1 MKNNDQR
8 TLLVVIA
15 IALITF
21 MGILSET
28 ALNIAYAML
37 ITELNVTASVI
48 QWLTT
53 GYLLTLS
60 SLIPLS
66 PLLVRRYP
74 TRRLFQV
81 AVLISLAGTMICGL
95 AGAFPLLLTGRIIQ
109 AIGTSISLPLMVN
122 IILEAVPTDRRGKIM
137 GIVGLVTC
145 FAPALG
151 PIFGGIVMQY
161 MNWHWIFFFMLPFLL
176 LSLLVGSKY
185 MIDIHK
191 EDPTRADYLSML
203 LSASAF
209 IGIIYGVSL
218 SADRGW
224 QNAAVLLPLSLGLI
238 SISFFVY
245 RQIHLKEPL
254 LNLAV
259 FSYPMFTVGV
269 LIVIISMMLVLA
281 AAFILPLYL
290 QQALGC
296 SSFTAAL
303 AMLPG
308 AFLNGI
314 MSPIT
319 GRILDRHGPKRL
331 LQTGSL
337 LVAVVMAI
345 FSFFDASLLSVI
357 MLYAIFMFGASML
370 AMPAQTNGLNQLPA
384 KYNADGAAI
393 VNTLQQ
399 VAGAFGTALASS
411 IFTAATKTS
420 PATDA
425 TTIIAIATSSTFHFL
440 LILAISGLLISLT
453 VNNNQP
459 PGHTAP
465 VSH

>member
-1 MKNNDQR
+1 MKNNERR
-8 TLLVVIA
+8 TLLVVIS

-28 ALNIAYAML
+28 ALNIAYAVLMA
-37 ITELNVTASVI
+37 ELTVSASVI

-66 PLLVRRYP
+66 PLLVRRYR
-74 TRRLFQV
+74 TRRLFQG
-81 AVLISLAGTMICGL
+81 AVLISLAGTTLCGL
-95 AGAFPLLLTGRIIQ
+95 ASSFPLLLTGRIIQ

-122 IILEAVPTDRRGKIM
+122 IILEAVPAARRGRIM

-176 LSLLVGSKY
+176 LSLLIGSKY
-185 MIDIHK
+185 MIDIHQD
-191 EDPTRADYLSML
+191 EPQRADYLSML

-218 SADRGW
+218 SADQGW
-224 QNAAVLLPLSLGLI
+224 QDAAVLLPLSIGLI
-238 SISFFVY
+238 SITAFVY
-245 RQIHLKEPL
+245 RQLHLKEPL
-254 LNLAV
+254 LNLQV
-259 FSYPMFTVGV
+259 FSYPMFTAGV
-269 LIVIISMMLVLA
+269 LIVIISMLLVLA

-308 AFLNGI
+308 AFFNGI

-319 GRILDRHGPKRL
+319 GHILDLHGPKRL

-337 LVAVVMAI
+337 LVAVIIGLFA
-345 FSFFDASLLSVI
+345 FTNASLLSVI
-357 MLYAIFMFGASML
+357 VLYAIFMFGASML

-411 IFTAATKTS
+411 VFTAAAKTS
-420 PATDA
+420 SAAPATAIALA
-425 TTIIAIATSSTFHFL
+425 TSATFQVLLVIAIG
-440 LILAISGLLISLT
+440 GLLISLT
-453 VNNNQP
+453 VNNKQPVTANVPVNQ
-459 PGHTAP
+459 
-465 VSH
+465 

>member
-8 TLLVVIA
+8 TLLVVIS

-224 QNAAVLLPLSLGLI
+224 QNPAVLLPLSLGLI

-245 RQIHLKEPL
+245 RQIHLK
-254 LNLAV
+254 
-259 FSYPMFTVGV
+259 
-269 LIVIISMMLVLA
+269 
-281 AAFILPLYL
+281 
-290 QQALGC
+290 
-296 SSFTAAL
+296 
-303 AMLPG
+303 
-308 AFLNGI
+308 
-314 MSPIT
+314 
-319 GRILDRHGPKRL
+319 R
-331 LQTGSL
+331 
-337 LVAVVMAI
+337 
-345 FSFFDASLLSVI
+345 
-357 MLYAIFMFGASML
+357 
-370 AMPAQTNGLNQLPA
+370 
-384 KYNADGAAI
+384 
-393 VNTLQQ
+393 
-399 VAGAFGTALASS
+399 
-411 IFTAATKTS
+411 
-420 PATDA
+420 
-425 TTIIAIATSSTFHFL
+425 
-440 LILAISGLLISLT
+440 
-453 VNNNQP
+453 
-459 PGHTAP
+459 
-465 VSH
+465 